1 MTSQFWARM
10 PSFQKPDEAL
20 IPKNSAL
27 VPALIDLYLFFFS
40 SVYSDEASYF
50 LWSHANTSL
59 D

>member
-50 LWSHANTSL
+50 
-59 D
+59 